1 MIEPISP
8 SRINFGWLVRLRFAT
23 VAGQTL
29 TIVAVRFG
37 MSLEIPLAPLFALV
51 GVALVSNLACIACA
65 RAWAPKD
72 WWLLAVMALDVL
84 LFSGLLY
91 FTGGPENPFSFLY
104 LVPIAIAAI
113 TLRSAWTWMLVLL
126 SLASSLI
133 LFARHEPLPAAGG
146 HAGHMAL
153 HLRGL
158 WVAFGVASAFI
169 VYFLMRVRRALGARE
184 EELVASRSLAAR
196 QERLASLATL
206 AAGAAHELATPL
218 STIAVVAKDLERA
231 VVAAGAPTAAADDVR
246 LMRDEVERCRRI
258 LARMRVDAGDPAG
271 ERFTRVSVREIVD
284 DCLDDCST
292 EIDRAVSV
300 TLDETTAA
308 ATTALPRHAF
318 GQALRGLVDNARQAS
333 PPGAPVSLR
342 VAAADD
348 SRRLLFEIADHGAG
362 ISPELLARVG
372 EPFFTTKPAGRG
384 MGLGIFLARA
394 VVERLGGE
402 LSIRSAPGAGTT
414 ATLWLPVAG
423 TPGRWEGE
431 QSCSS
436 TTTRCSANGWPARC
450 ATGAT
455 TSRRPPITTARWR
468 RPKSASP
475 TSRSSICGC
484 RGFRAWR

>member
-1 MIEPISP
+1 MVEPVSP

-37 MSLEIPLAPLFALV
+37 MNLEIPLAPLFALV

-65 RAWAPKD
+65 RAWTPED

-84 LFSGLLY
+84 IFSGLLY

-126 SLASSLI
+126 SLASSLV

-153 HLRGL
+153 HLRGM

-231 VVAAGAPTAAADDVR
+231 VIAAGAPADAADDVR
-246 LMRDEVERCRRI
+246 LMREEVERCRRI
-258 LARMRVDAGDPAG
+258 LARMRIDAGDPAG
-271 ERFTRVSVREIVD
+271 ERFARVSVRELVD

-292 EIDRAVSV
+292 ELDRAVSV

-342 VAAADD
+342 VAAVDEN
-348 SRRLLFEIADHGAG
+348 RRLIFEIADRGPG
-362 ISPELLARVG
+362 ISPDLLARVG
-372 EPFFTTKPAGRG
+372 EPFFTTKPAGQG

-394 VVERLGGE
+394 IVERLGGE

-423 TPGRWEGE
+423 AP
-431 QSCSS
+431 
-436 TTTRCSANGWPARC
+436 
-450 ATGAT
+450 
-455 TSRRPPITTARWR
+455 
-468 RPKSASP
+468 
-475 TSRSSICGC
+475 
-484 RGFRAWR
+484 

>member
-1 MIEPISP
+1 MVEPVSP

-29 TIVAVRFG
+29 TVVAVRFG
-37 MSLEIPLAPLFALV
+37 MNLEIPLAPLFALV
-51 GVALVSNLACIACA
+51 GVALISNLVCIACA
-65 RAWAPKD
+65 RVWTPED
-72 WWLLAVMALDVL
+72 WWLLTVMALDVL
-84 LFSGLLY
+84 IFSGLLY

-126 SLASSLI
+126 SLASSLV
-133 LFARHEPLPAAGG
+133 LFARHQPLPAAGG

-153 HLRGL
+153 HLRGM

-184 EELVASRSLAAR
+184 EELVSSRNLAAR

-206 AAGAAHELATPL
+206 AAGAAQELATPL

-231 VVAAGAPTAAADDVR
+231 VVAAGGPAAAADDVR
-246 LMRDEVERCRRI
+246 LMREEVERCRRI

-271 ERFTRVSVREIVD
+271 ERFARVSVRELVD
-284 DCLDDCST
+284 DCLGGST
-292 EIDRAVSV
+292 ELERAVSV
-300 TLDETTAA
+300 ISVTLDPTTAA

-342 VAAADD
+342 VAADD
-348 SRRLLFEIADHGAG
+348 DRRRLVFEIADRGAG
-362 ISPELLARVG
+362 IAPELLARVG
-372 EPFFTTKPAGRG
+372 EPFFTTKPTGQG

-394 VVERLGGE
+394 IVERLGGE

-423 TPGRWEGE
+423 TL
-431 QSCSS
+431 
-436 TTTRCSANGWPARC
+436 
-450 ATGAT
+450 
-455 TSRRPPITTARWR
+455 
-468 RPKSASP
+468 
-475 TSRSSICGC
+475 
-484 RGFRAWR
+484 

>member
-1 MIEPISP
+1 MVEPVSP

-23 VAGQTL
+23 VAGQAL

-37 MSLEIPLAPLFALV
+37 MKLEIPLAPLFALV
-51 GVALVSNLACIACA
+51 GVALVSNLLCIACA
-65 RAWAPKD
+65 RAWTPAD

-84 LFSGLLY
+84 IFSGLLY

-113 TLRSAWTWMLVLL
+113 TLRAAWTWLLVLL
-126 SLASSLI
+126 SLASSLV
-133 LFARHEPLPAAGG
+133 LFERHQPLPAAGG

-153 HLRGL
+153 HLRGM

-169 VYFLMRVRRALGARE
+169 VYFLMRVRRALAARD
-184 EELVASRSLAAR
+184 EELVSSRSLAAR

-231 VVAAGAPTAAADDVR
+231 VVAAGAPAAAADDVR
-246 LMRDEVERCRRI
+246 LMRAEVERCRRI
-258 LARMRVDAGDPAG
+258 LARMRVDAGNPAG
-271 ERFTRVSVREIVD
+271 ERFARVSVRELVD
-284 DCLDDCST
+284 DLGASSP
-292 EIDRAVSV
+292 ELERAVTV
-300 TLDETTAA
+300 TVDETTAA

-342 VAAADD
+342 VAADGEAGRLVFEVAD
-348 SRRLLFEIADHGAG
+348 RGAG

-372 EPFFTTKPAGRG
+372 EPFFTTKPAGHG

-394 VVERLGGE
+394 IVERLGGE

-423 TPGRWEGE
+423 
-431 QSCSS
+431 
-436 TTTRCSANGWPARC
+436 AR
-450 ATGAT
+450 
-455 TSRRPPITTARWR
+455 
-468 RPKSASP
+468 
-475 TSRSSICGC
+475 
-484 RGFRAWR
+484 